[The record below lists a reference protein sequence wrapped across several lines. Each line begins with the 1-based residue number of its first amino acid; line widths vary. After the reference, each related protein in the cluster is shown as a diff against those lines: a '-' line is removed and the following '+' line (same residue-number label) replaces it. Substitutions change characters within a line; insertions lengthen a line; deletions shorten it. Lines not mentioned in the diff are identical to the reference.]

1 VSPAQIALWI
11 VLSVA
16 LALSVA
22 TDVRSKL
29 ILDRVT
35 LPALAAALLVRAAW
49 MGTGDLSTGL
59 VSGAVGAA
67 CGAAALAALAA
78 LGRMGWGDVKLMA
91 AAGAALGFP
100 LVVAALLFTSLWGAA
115 QAAVAFIWKRS
126 RAIPYAVAI
135 ALGSVS
141 AVLWE
146 RAGGGA

>member
-1 VSPAQIALWI
+1 MSPAQIALWI
-11 VLSVA
+11 VLSLA

-22 TDVRSKL
+22 TDVRRKL

-35 LPALAAALLVRAAW
+35 VPALLAALLLRGLW
-49 MGTGDLSTGL
+49 MGPGDLGSGL
-59 VSGAVGAA
+59 VSGLAGAV
-67 CGAAALAALAA
+67 CGAAVLAVLAA

-115 QAAVAFIWKRS
+115 QAAVAFAWKRS

-135 ALGSVS
+135 ALGSWT
-141 AVLWE
+141 ALLWE
-146 RAGGGA
+146 RAGGGV